1 MSYTSPPQDSFLPW
15 NWKTWIHGFWKD
27 HEEIGN
33 WTPEYSSDGTA
44 PSVITYD
51 QQEGLWVRKGLIL
64 FAWWRLGTD
73 ALTVGTGNLKVTGL
87 PYANGGG
94 FVAEGTLGASAFVGS
109 DSTYNS
115 ARPVF
120 CRITSGNSEISF
132 DKADMTTVD
141 ATATYLATGAN
152 SNRMRGFIAYPI
164 AER

>member
-1 MSYTSPPQDSFLPW
+1 MSYEPIPPNNFFPPFL
-15 NWKTWIHGFWKD
+15 NTWLAGFWRYTED
-27 HEEIGN
+27 SGS